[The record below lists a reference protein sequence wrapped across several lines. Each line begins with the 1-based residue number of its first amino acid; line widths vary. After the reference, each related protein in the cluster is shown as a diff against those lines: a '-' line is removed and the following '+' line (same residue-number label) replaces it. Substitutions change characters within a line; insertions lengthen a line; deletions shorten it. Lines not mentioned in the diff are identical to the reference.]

1 MVGVDGTCL
10 VVAWYYSGTRGAM
23 VYALAFTFTRKVG
36 RNGKSWMLVK

>member
-23 VYALAFTFTRKVG
+23 VYALFSLYLYA
-36 RNGKSWMLVK
+36 